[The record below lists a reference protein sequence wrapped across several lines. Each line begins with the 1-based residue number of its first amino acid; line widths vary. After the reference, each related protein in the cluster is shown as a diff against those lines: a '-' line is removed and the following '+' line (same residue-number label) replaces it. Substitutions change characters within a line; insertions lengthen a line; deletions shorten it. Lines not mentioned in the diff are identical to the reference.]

1 MPSYAGLFRNSS
13 KSYMTDY
20 DWLGSLGGGEG
31 NVNHNAWTH
40 YSYSLTETKI
50 EEFDIN
56 TSSDFLKF
64 IDVNLGYREHRF
76 KFSDSLQNISY
87 SCTEED
93 FNKNICSQV
102 GLRNINQQANGFNAI
117 NYYQKFRVPYIGASF
132 KYGFFNDKLKFSV
145 YGAFSNLVS
154 AYSKDHHIARS
165 FTITS
170 EFNN

>member
-1 MPSYAGLFRNSS
+1 
-13 KSYMTDY
+13 MTDY

-31 NVNHNAWTH
+31 NVNHNAQTH

-102 GLRNINQQANGFNAI
+102 GLRNINQQSNGFNAI